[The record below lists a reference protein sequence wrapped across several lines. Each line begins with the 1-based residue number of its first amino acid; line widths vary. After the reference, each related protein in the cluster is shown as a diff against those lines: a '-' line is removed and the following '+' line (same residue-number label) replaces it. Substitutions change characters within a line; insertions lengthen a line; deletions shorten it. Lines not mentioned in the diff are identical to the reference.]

1 LSGRSREANCTAI
14 ARELFGLPG
23 RRIGRSKRVYLEE
36 HPDSKATA
44 VFNARVCLRPD
55 RSWQGVC
62 WIGDLELS
70 SDEFLLVELAR
81 RVGETVFVLEEMDAR
96 LATGAPPL
104 ERAVYRVSSTGASDF
119 DHTSIERGSDGGLRT
134 RRPEPHR

>member
-44 VFNARVCLRPD
+44 VFNARVCVRPD
-55 RSWQGVC
+55 PSWEGVA
-62 WIGDLELS
+62 WTGDLDLAR
-70 SDEFLLVELAR
+70 DEFLLVELAR
-81 RVGETVFVLEEMDAR
+81 RVGETVFVLEEMEAR

-104 ERAVYRVSSTGASDF
+104 GRAVYTVSSTGASDF
-119 DHTSIERGSDGGLRT
+119 DHMSIERGADGVLRT
-134 RRPEPHR
+134 RRPEPQP